1 MMRDRLFPYIALVCL
16 LAGSVGAAPLEA
28 VFQDPK
34 YQFTGIAVSKGGRM
48 FLTYPR
54 WDQKNHLY
62 DVVEVLPD
70 GKTKPYPNE
79 EWNSWKS
86 GEKGENKWVCAQAL
100 WTDDEGFL
108 WVVDPASPEFA
119 GVIDGSNKLVKIDLN
134 ANSIARVYPL
144 HSAADEKSYANDVRI
159 DTKRQV
165 AYLTNSSQGGI
176 IIVDLKTGKVRQ
188 VLQDSPS
195 VKSDENYKMAID
207 GRPLVD
213 PNGPARINSDGLA
226 LTQDEAWLYYK
237 PLTDAKLY
245 RIKTDDLLNEAL
257 TSTELAAKVE
267 DLGTF
272 TTTDGMI
279 RDRKGNLYLGD
290 IEKSS
295 IVRISPDLKVET
307 ILQDKR
313 LSWPDSYAISD
324 DGVLYITC
332 TQIQKLPKF
341 NGGKDARTTP
351 YSVYRLKIDGI

>member
-1 MMRDRLFPYIALVCL
+1 MRERLFPYIALL
-16 LAGSVGAAPLEA
+16 GFMAGNAWAAPLES

-34 YQFTGIAVSKGGRM
+34 YQLTGIAVSRGGRV

-54 WDQKNHLY
+54 WDQANHLY

-79 EWNSWKS
+79 EWNSWKP
-86 GEKGENKWVCAQAL
+86 GEKGHNKWVCAQAV

-119 GVIDGSNKLVKIDLN
+119 GVVDGSNKLVKIDLN

-144 HSAADEKSYANDVRI
+144 NSVADEQSYANDVRI

-176 IIVDLKTGKVRQ
+176 IIVDLKSGKVRQ
-188 VLQDSPS
+188 VLQDSPA
-195 VKSDENYKMAID
+195 VKSDENYKMSVD
-207 GRPLVD
+207 GRPLMG
-213 PNGPARINSDGLA
+213 PNGPARINSDGLT
-226 LTQDEAWLYYK
+226 LTQDEAWLYFK

-245 RIKTDDLLNEAL
+245 RVKTDDLLNEAL
-257 TSTELAAKVE
+257 TPTELAAKVE

-272 TTTDGMI
+272 CTTDGMI
-279 RDRKGNLYLGD
+279 RDRKGNIYLGD
-290 IEKSS
+290 IEKNS
-295 IVRISPDLKVET
+295 IVRLGPDLKLET
-307 ILQDKR
+307 IIQDKR

-332 TQIQKLPKF
+332 SQIQKLPRF
-341 NGGKDARTTP
+341 NNGKDTRTTP